1 MFFDLGAGELLGL
14 AVLGMILVGPER
26 LPRLASDAAKMVKKL
41 RNISNSATAELR
53 ENLGPGFEDLQ
64 PSDLNPKTFIK
75 KHVASVLEEEDEKAS
90 QGKNGGSAFKPQIER
105 GCSRTKNRSR
115 CSYRSK
121 KWLYFEPLDIHEK
134 KI

>member
-14 AVLGMILVGPER
+14 AILGMILVGPDR
-26 LPRLASDAAKMVKKL
+26 LPRLASDAAKLLKKL

-75 KHVASVLEEEDEKAS
+75 NQINDVLAQDEVS
-90 QGKNGGSAFKPQIER
+90 QKSKPAYE
-105 GCSRTKNRSR
+105 
-115 CSYRSK
+115 SK
-121 KWLYFEPLDIHEK
+121 IDPDLI
-134 KI
+134 